1 MILNT
6 GNTEDSC
13 SATITGT
20 NGPVTATRI
29 GLDGSPTQSI
39 PTFILPGLSTGAIEL
54 QVDASVGQGT
64 VTVQITSLTNAET
77 ASAAATAIVTSAPF
91 IKVPSDGPQV
101 VPVRN
106 NGTGNHQA

>member
-1 MILNT
+1 MVHNT

-13 SATITGT
+13 RATITGT
-20 NGPVTATRI
+20 NGPVTATLI

-54 QVDASVGQGT
+54 QVDAGVGQGT
-64 VTVQITSLTNAET
+64 VSVQITSLTNAET
-77 ASAAATAIVTSAPF
+77 ASAVATAIVTSAPF

-101 VPVRN
+101 VQVLN
-106 NGTGNHQA
+106 NGTGLHQA